1 MNHGHGCPCLYH
13 TRVGDRSVKD
23 SPNEAD
29 SNPADQP
36 CLFSS
41 SPEQPPSPKPKGVW
55 IVALPV
61 FALLIAVVAV
71 QTAPVVHKA
80 PPPLQTFARPRS
92 TPPAL
97 PPKTARQR
105 VKATEPIVRVNVTPG
120 GVQSFQLDVR
130 GRYRLISLDTQEE
143 LAAETGLS
151 RIAVTSTA
159 KGLKLGSKQ
168 YATKQI
174 EIQPDQSPSI
184 RVDGHLY
191 RGRLRLFRR
200 ADGLISA
207 VNVLPIE
214 EYLASVVD
222 SEMPTKFPE
231 AARQAQAIVA
241 RTYALYQVRQADP
254 KSVFDLL
261 SSQRSQKYLGVEY
274 VDASGRRLAGE
285 SESSRR
291 VVKETRGIICTL
303 RNELFCTYYS
313 AVCGGRT
320 VNGHEVFKDA
330 TDALKSVPC
339 EWCRESPHYR
349 WTTELSREAF
359 QQRATSSNNSGKK
372 AFEIHS
378 IRQTSPHGAGAITRF
393 ELDAGKERPN
403 VSGIELRDRLPP
415 GTLHSPHFQIKLEKD
430 RVVFDGR
437 GHGHG
442 VGFCQWGAKGQA
454 EAGRS
459 SAEIIRHY
467 FSGVELTNLD
477 Y

>member
-1 MNHGHGCPCLYH
+1 MDKVVHAKSHK
-13 TRVGDRSVKD
+13 RVGDRSVNH
-23 SPNEAD
+23 SPNKAD
-29 SNPADQP
+29 SKPSVQP
-36 CLFSS
+36 CLLSS
-41 SPEQPPSPKPKGVW
+41 SAKQAPSSKLNGLW
-55 IVALPV
+55 IVALPLV
-61 FALLIAVVAV
+61 ALMFAVVAV
-71 QTAPVVHKA
+71 QTAPVIHQA

-92 TPPAL
+92 APPAL
-97 PPKTARQR
+97 PQKTTRQR
-105 VKATEPIVRVNVTPG
+105 AKATEPVVRVNVTPG
-120 GVQSFQLDVR
+120 GVQSLQLDVR
-130 GRYRLISLDTQEE
+130 GRYRLISLETQKE
-143 LAAETGLS
+143 LASETGLS
-151 RIAVTSTA
+151 RITVSSTA
-159 KGLKLGSKQ
+159 KGLKLGSHQ

-174 EIQPDQSPSI
+174 EIQPDQSPSV

-191 RGRLRLFRR
+191 RGRMRLFRR

-231 AARQAQAIVA
+231 AAREAQAIVA
-241 RTYALYQVRQADP
+241 RTYALYQIRQADP

-274 VDASGRRLAGE
+274 TDASGRRMAGE

-291 VVKETRGIICTL
+291 VVKETRGVVCTL

-320 VNGHEVFKDA
+320 INGNEVFKDA

-349 WTTELSREAF
+349 WTTELSRDAF
-359 QQRATSSNNSGKK
+359 QQRATNSHNSEKK
-372 AFEIHS
+372 TTS
-378 IRQTSPHGAGAITRF
+378 IRSVRQTSPPGAGVISRF
-393 ELDAGKERPN
+393 ELDAGKDRRS

-454 EAGRS
+454 DAGRTG
-459 SAEIIRHY
+459 AEIIRHY
-467 FSGVELTNLD
+467 FTGTELTDLN

>member
-1 MNHGHGCPCLYH
+1 MPYYM
-13 TRVGDRSVKD
+13 RVGDRSVKN

-29 SNPADQP
+29 SKPADQP
-36 CLFSS
+36 RLFSS
-41 SPEQPPSPKPKGVW
+41 SAGHTPSSKPKGVW
-55 IVALPV
+55 IVTLPV

-71 QTAPVVHKA
+71 QTAPFVHEA
-80 PPPLQTFARPRS
+80 PPPLQTFAKPRS
-92 TPPAL
+92 MPPAL
-97 PPKTARQR
+97 PSKTVRQR
-105 VKATEPIVRVNVTPG
+105 AKATEPIIRVNVTPG
-120 GVQSFQLDVR
+120 GVKSLQLDVR
-130 GRYRLISLDTQEE
+130 GRYRVISLDTQEE
-143 LAAETGLS
+143 LASETGLS
-151 RIAVTSTA
+151 RTVMTSTS
-159 KGLKLGSKQ
+159 KGLKLGARQ
-168 YATKQI
+168 YPTKQI
-174 EIQPDQSPSI
+174 EIQPDQSPTI

-191 RGRLRLFRR
+191 RGRMRLFRR

-241 RTYALYQVRQADP
+241 RTYALYQIRQADP

-291 VVKETRGIICTL
+291 VVKETRGVICTL
-303 RNELFCTYYS
+303 RKELFCTYYS

-320 VNGHEVFKDA
+320 TNGREVFKDA

-349 WTTELSREAF
+349 WKTELSRDEF
-359 QQRATSSNNSGKK
+359 QQRATNSNGGGEK
-372 AFEIHS
+372 AIAIHS
-378 IRQTSPHGAGAITRF
+378 IRQTSMPGTGAITRF
-393 ELDAGKERPN
+393 DLDAGKERPS

-415 GTLHSPHFQIKLEKD
+415 GTLHSPHFHIKLEKD

-467 FSGVELTNLD
+467 FSGVELTDLD

>member
-1 MNHGHGCPCLYH
+1 MSYD
-13 TRVGDRSVKD
+13 TRAGDRSVNN

-29 SNPADQP
+29 SEPAAQP
-36 CLFSS
+36 RLFSS
-41 SPEQPPSPKPKGVW
+41 SVEQTPSPKGKGVW
-55 IVALPV
+55 IIALPV
-61 FALLIAVVAV
+61 LALLIAVAAV
-71 QTAPVVHKA
+71 QTAPVIHQA
-80 PPPLQTFARPRS
+80 PPPLQTFAKQRS

-97 PPKTARQR
+97 PPKTTRQR
-105 VKATEPIVRVNVTPG
+105 AKATEPDIRVNVTPG

-130 GRYRLISLDTQEE
+130 GRCRLSSLETNEE
-143 LAAETGLS
+143 LASETDLS
-151 RIAVTSTA
+151 RIMVTSTA
-159 KGLKLGSKQ
+159 KGLKLGSRQ

-191 RGRLRLFRR
+191 RGRMRLFRR

-241 RTYALYQVRQADP
+241 RTYALYQVRLADP

-274 VDASGRRLAGE
+274 VDNSGRRLAGE

-291 VVKETRGIICTL
+291 VVKETRGVVCTL

-320 VNGHEVFKDA
+320 INGDEVFKDA

-349 WTTELSREAF
+349 WTTELSRDVF
-359 QQRATSSNNSGKK
+359 QQRATSNNTSGKK
-372 AFEIHS
+372 AIPIRS
-378 IRQTSPHGAGAITRF
+378 VRQTSPTGTGVISRF
-393 ELDAGKERPN
+393 ELDAGKERPS

-415 GTLHSPHFQIKLEKD
+415 GTLHSPHFQINLEKD
-430 RVVFDGR
+430 RVLFDGR

-454 EAGRS
+454 EAGRT

-467 FSGVELTNLD
+467 FSGIELKDLG

>member
-1 MNHGHGCPCLYH
+1 MPYH
-13 TRVGDRSVKD
+13 TRVGDRSVNN

-29 SNPADQP
+29 SRHAAQP
-36 CLFSS
+36 RLFSS
-41 SPEQPPSPKPKGVW
+41 SAAQTRPPKPKGVW

-61 FALLIAVVAV
+61 LALLIAVVAV
-71 QTAPVVHKA
+71 QTAPVIHQA
-80 PPPLQTFARPRS
+80 PPPLQTFAKPRL

-97 PPKTARQR
+97 PSKTARQSK
-105 VKATEPIVRVNVTPG
+105 KAIEPIIRVNVTPG
-120 GVQSFQLDVR
+120 GVNSLQLDVR
-130 GRYRLISLDTQEE
+130 GRYRMISLDTQEE
-143 LAAETGLS
+143 LAKENGLS
-151 RIAVTSTA
+151 RIVVTSTA

-168 YATKQI
+168 YSTKQI
-174 EIQPDQSPSI
+174 EIQPDQSPLI
-184 RVDGHLY
+184 RVDDHLY

-214 EYLASVVD
+214 EYLSSVVD

-241 RTYALYQVRQADP
+241 RTYALYQVRHADP
-254 KSVFDLL
+254 NALFDLF

-291 VVKETRGIICTL
+291 VVKETRGVICTL

-320 VNGHEVFKDA
+320 VNGNEVFKDA

-339 EWCRESPHYR
+339 EFCRESPHYR
-349 WTTELSREAF
+349 WTTELSRDVF

-372 AFEIHS
+372 ALAIRS
-378 IRQTSPHGAGAITRF
+378 VRQTSTPGIGVISQF
-393 ELDAGKERPN
+393 ELDAGKERPS
-403 VSGIELRDRLPP
+403 VSGIELRDRMPS

-454 EAGRS
+454 EAGRTS
-459 SAEIIRHY
+459 TEIIRHY
-467 FSGVELTNLD
+467 FSGIELTNLG

>member
-1 MNHGHGCPCLYH
+1 MKN
-13 TRVGDRSVKD
+13 R
-23 SPNEAD
+23 PNEAD
-29 SNPADQP
+29 SKPAAQP

-41 SPEQPPSPKPKGVW
+41 IEEQTRSPRARGVW
-55 IVALPV
+55 IVVLPA
-61 FALLIAVVAV
+61 FALLIAVVTV
-71 QTAPVVHKA
+71 QTAPVIHRA
-80 PPPLQTFARPRS
+80 PPPLQTFAKPRS
-92 TPPAL
+92 IPPTL
-97 PPKTARQR
+97 PPKTARQKA
-105 VKATEPIVRVNVTPG
+105 KATEPVVRVNVTPG
-120 GVQSFQLDVR
+120 GVKSFELDVR
-130 GRYRLISLDTQEE
+130 GRCRLSSLETNEE
-143 LAAETGLS
+143 LASEAGLS
-151 RIAVTSTA
+151 RIVVTSTP
-159 KGLKLGSKQ
+159 KGLKLGSRQ

-207 VNVLPIE
+207 VNVLPLE

-241 RTYALYQVRQADP
+241 RTYALYQVRHADP
-254 KSVFDLL
+254 NSQFDLF

-274 VDASGRRLAGE
+274 VDNSGRRLAGE

-291 VVKETRGIICTL
+291 VVRETRGVICTL

-320 VNGHEVFKDA
+320 INGDEVFKDA

-349 WTTELSREAF
+349 WTTELSRDAF

-372 AFEIHS
+372 IVSIRS
-378 IRQTSPHGAGAITRF
+378 IRQTTSPGTGLISRF
-393 ELDAGKERPN
+393 ELDAEKERPS

-415 GTLHSPHFQIKLEKD
+415 GTLHSPHFQIKLEKN

-454 EAGRS
+454 EAGRTS
-459 SAEIIRHY
+459 TEIIRHY
-467 FSGVELTNLD
+467 FSGIELTNLG